1 MKLSR
6 QCQRTV
12 RALVLALMVSTGPV
26 AAAASGATPAAT
38 SASTCATAWGSVV
51 KHRGHSTTKPV
62 TNVRSGQHRC
72 FDRLVIDL
80 GGTGRGRPG
89 FQAKFVRHVRM
100 DGTGA
105 DVPLRGG
112 AKLRII
118 VKAPAYDDAGD
129 PTYEPADANE
139 LVDVSGYRTFRQ
151 AAWAG
156 TYEGQTTI
164 GVGVRARLPMRV
176 FVLNGPRGERH
187 LVLDVAHSWS

>member
-1 MKLSR
+1 VKLSR

-38 SASTCATAWGSVV
+38 AASASASTCATAWGSVV

-100 DGTGA
+100 DATGA
-105 DVPLRGG
+105 DVPLRGRRSH
-112 AKLRII
+112 LR
-118 VKAPAYDDAGD
+118 AGG
-129 PTYEPADANE
+129 
-139 LVDVSGYRTFRQ
+139 LQR
-151 AAWAG
+151 AG
-156 TYEGQTTI
+156 RRE
-164 GVGVRARLPMRV
+164 RLPDLPPGRMGRN
-176 FVLNGPRGERH
+176 L
-187 LVLDVAHSWS
+187 